1 MQITLKI
8 NGQERIFSNDF
19 VKARVFRNALKM
31 NEKMRKEGNE
41 ISVET
46 FDEMISF
53 VVNVFDNQFTIDD
66 VWDGLEAGRLQDE
79 IMRVFN
85 NVLNIGGLET
95 KPSLNDAEGKLVE

>member
-1 MQITLKI
+1 MQIKL
-8 NGQERIFSNDF
+8 RIEGEEKTFTNDF

-31 NEKMRKEGNE
+31 NEKMRNEGTE

-46 FDEMISF
+46 FDQMIGF
-53 VVNVFDNQFTIDD
+53 VVNVFDNQFTVDD
-66 VWDGLEAGRLQDE
+66 VWDGLEAGDLQPE

-95 KPSLNDAEGKLVE
+95 KSSTNDEGKSVI

>member
-8 NGQERIFSNDF
+8 DGQEKIFSNDF

-31 NEKMRKEGNE
+31 NEKMRTEGNE

-53 VVNVFDNQFTIDD
+53 VVHVFDNQFTIDD
-66 VWDGLEAGRLQDE
+66 VWDGLEAGKLQEE

-95 KPSLNDAEGKLVE
+95 KPVQNNDEGKLVV

>member
-8 NGQERIFSNDF
+8 NGQEKIFSNDF

-66 VWDGLEAGRLQDE
+66 VWDGLEAGRLQEE

-95 KPSLNDAEGKLVE
+95 KPALNDDEGKLVE

>member
-8 NGQERIFSNDF
+8 DGQEKQFSNDF

-31 NEKMRKEGNE
+31 NEKMRQEGNE

-46 FDEMISF
+46 FDEMIAF
-53 VVNVFDNQFTIDD
+53 VVNVFENQFTMDD
-66 VWDGLEAGRLQDE
+66 VWDGLEAGKLQDE

-85 NVLNIGGLET
+85 SVLNIGGLET
-95 KPSLNDAEGKLVE
+95 KSIINDEEGK

>member
-1 MQITLKI
+1 MQITL
-8 NGQERIFSNDF
+8 RIDGDNKTFINDF

-31 NEKMRKEGNE
+31 NERMRKEGNE

-66 VWDGLEAGRLQDE
+66 VWDGLEAGKLQDE

-95 KPSLNDAEGKLVE
+95 KSSTEDEGK

>member
-1 MQITLKI
+1 MKITL
-8 NGQERIFSNDF
+8 RIDKKDTTFVNDF

-31 NEKMRKEGNE
+31 NEKMRNDGDK

-46 FDEMISF
+46 FDEMIGF
-53 VVNVFDNQFTIDD
+53 VVNTFDDQFTVDQ
-66 VWDGLEAGRLQDE
+66 VWDGIEAGNLQPE

-95 KPSLNDAEGKLVE
+95 ELSTTDNEGKSLD